1 MKKKITLRE
10 IASKA
15 KVSPATASIVLNDK
29 KNQGI
34 SDKTWNNVKKIA
46 KKYNYSGN
54 NKRRR
59 LDKRKFIFFMEEF
72 SYNENVAGKL
82 LEGFNDFD
90 LKNHQFV
97 FLFNQCINNKNNIKK
112 AIEEFNPDGIIIAYS
127 YTKKIDINLNNLKI
141 NKILLNCYSNN
152 FNGLSI
158 LPDDYNGAK
167 KAVNYFFENSLKKIP
182 IILSSDTWMK
192 GYKDRLS
199 GWRDAHTENKIDYKD
214 SYIVKP
220 KSNIENGGYVEAKK
234 LLKKNKKIDAIFCT
248 SDEIAMGAYQAIK
261 EEGLNIPKDISIIG
275 FDNARLS
282 KLVKPKLT
290 TVQLPYSEM
299 TQKAIQHIIDPQ
311 KFDDN
316 FNILVESPLIKRESV
331 KVKK

>member
-10 IASKA
+10 IASIA

-29 KNQGI
+29 QNQGI

-46 KKYNYSGN
+46 KKYKYSGN

-97 FLFNQCINNKNNIKK
+97 FLFNQLHNNKNNVNK

-167 KAVNYFFENSLKKIP
+167 KAVNYFFENNLKKIP

-199 GWRDAHTENKIDYKD
+199 GWRDAHTENNIDYDD
-214 SYIVKP
+214 SFIVKP
-220 KSNIENGGYVEAKK
+220 ENNLENSGYIEAKK

-248 SDEIAMGAYQAIK
+248 SDEIAMGAYQALK
-261 EEGLNIPKDISIIG
+261 EEGLSIPKDISIIG
-275 FDNARLS
+275 FDNSKLS
-282 KLVKPKLT
+282 LLVKPKLT

-311 KFDDN
+311 IFDDN

>member
-46 KKYNYSGN
+46 KKFNYSGN

-97 FLFNQCINNKNNIKK
+97 FLFNQFINKNNINK

-127 YTKKIDINLNNLKI
+127 YTKKIDINLNNIKI

-158 LPDDYNGAK
+158 LPDDYNGSK
-167 KAVNYFFENSLKKIP
+167 KAVNHFFQNNLKKIP

>member
-15 KVSPATASIVLNDK
+15 KVSAATASIVLNDK

-34 SDKTWNNVKKIA
+34 SEKTWKNVKKIA
-46 KKYNYSGN
+46 KKFNYSGN

-72 SYNENVAGKL
+72 SYNENVASKL

-97 FLFNQCINNKNNIKK
+97 FLFNQLINHKNNINK

-167 KAVNYFFENSLKKIP
+167 KAVNYFFENNLKKIP

-199 GWRDAHTENKIDYKD
+199 GWRDAHTENNIDYDD
-214 SYIVKP
+214 SFIVKP
-220 KSNIENGGYVEAKK
+220 ENNLENSGYIEAKK

-248 SDEIAMGAYQAIK
+248 SDEIAMGAYQALK
-261 EEGLNIPKDISIIG
+261 EEGLSIPKDISIIG
-275 FDNARLS
+275 FDNSKLS
-282 KLVKPKLT
+282 LLVKPKLT

-316 FNILVESPLIKRESV
+316 FNILVESPLIKRKSV

>member
-10 IASKA
+10 IAKLA

-34 SDKTWNNVKKIA
+34 SEKTWKNVKNIG

-54 NKRRR
+54 NKIRR
-59 LDKRKFIFFMEEF
+59 LKKRKFIFFMEEF
-72 SYNENVAGKL
+72 SYNENVASKL
-82 LEGFNDFD
+82 LDGFNDYD
-90 LKNHQFV
+90 LKSHQFV
-97 FLFNQCINNKNNIKK
+97 FLFNKLLDNKKNIFK
-112 AIEEFNPDGIIIAYS
+112 AIDEFKPDGIIIAYS
-127 YTKKIDINLNNLKI
+127 YTKKIEINLNNLKLS
-141 NKILLNCYSNN
+141 KILLNCYSNN
-152 FNGLSI
+152 FNGLTI

-167 KAVNYFFENSLKKIP
+167 KAVNYLFQNNLTKIP

-199 GWRDAHTENKIDYKD
+199 GWRDAHTENNIDYKD
-214 SYIVKP
+214 SFIVQP
-220 KSNIENGGYVEAKK
+220 KSNLENGGYLEAKK

-248 SDEIAMGAYQAIK
+248 SDEIAMGSYQAIK
-261 EEGLNIPKDISIIG
+261 EVGLKIPKDISIIG
-275 FDNARLS
+275 FDNSRIS
-282 KLVKPKLT
+282 ELVKPKLT

-299 TQKAIQHIIDPQ
+299 TQKAIKHIIDPQ
-311 KFDDN
+311 KFNDN

-331 KVKK
+331 KTK

>member
-1 MKKKITLRE
+1 
-10 IASKA
+10 
-15 KVSPATASIVLNDK
+15 
-29 KNQGI
+29 
-34 SDKTWNNVKKIA
+34 
-46 KKYNYSGN
+46 
-54 NKRRR
+54 
-59 LDKRKFIFFMEEF
+59 MEEF

-97 FLFNQCINNKNNIKK
+97 FLFNQFINNKNNINK

-127 YTKKIDINLNNLKI
+127 YTKKIDIDLNNIKI

-152 FNGLSI
+152 FNGLTI

-167 KAVNYFFENSLKKIP
+167 KAVNYLFQNNFKKIP

-199 GWRDAHTENKIDYKD
+199 GWRDAHIENNINYNE
-214 SYIVKP
+214 SFIVQP
-220 KSNIENGGYVEAKK
+220 NSNLENGGYVEAKK

-248 SDEIAMGAYQAIK
+248 SDEIAMGSYQAIK
-261 EEGLNIPKDISIIG
+261 EVGLKIPNDISIIG
-275 FDNARLS
+275 FDNSRIS
-282 KLVKPKLT
+282 QLVKPKLT

-299 TQKAIQHIIDPQ
+299 TQKAIKHIIDPQ
-311 KFDDN
+311 KFNDN

-331 KVKK
+331 NVK

>member
-10 IASKA
+10 IAAIA

-34 SDKTWNNVKKIA
+34 SEKTWKGVKKIA
-46 KKYNYSGN
+46 NKFNYSGN

-72 SYNENVAGKL
+72 SYNENVASKL
-82 LEGFNDFD
+82 LEGFNYFD

-97 FLFNQCINNKNNIKK
+97 FLFNQLINNKNNIKK

-167 KAVNYFFENSLKKIP
+167 KAVNYLFKNNLKKIP

-199 GWRDAHTENKIDYKD
+199 GWRDAHTENNIDYND
-214 SYIVKP
+214 SIIAKP
-220 KSNIENGGYVEAKK
+220 ENNLENGGYIEAKK

-248 SDEIAMGAYQAIK
+248 SDEIAMGAYQALK
-261 EEGLNIPKDISIIG
+261 EEGLNIPKDLSIIG
-275 FDNARLS
+275 FDNSKLS
-282 KLVKPKLT
+282 LLVKPKLT
-290 TVQLPYSEM
+290 SVQLPYSEM

-316 FNILVESPLIKRESV
+316 FNILVESPLIIRESV

>member
-10 IASKA
+10 IASIA

-34 SDKTWNNVKKIA
+34 SEKTWKNVKKIA
-46 KKYNYSGN
+46 KKLNYSGN

-72 SYNENVAGKL
+72 SYNENVSGKL

-97 FLFNQCINNKNNIKK
+97 FLFNQLTNNKKNINK
-112 AIEEFNPDGIIIAYS
+112 AIEEFNPNGIIIAYS

-141 NKILLNCYSNN
+141 NKILLNCYSND

-167 KAVNYFFENSLKKIP
+167 KAINYFFDNNLKTIP

-199 GWRDAHTENKIDYKD
+199 GWRDAHIENNIECNDNF
-214 SYIVKP
+214 IVKP
-220 KSNIENGGYVEAKK
+220 NSNLENGGYIEAKK

-261 EEGLNIPKDISIIG
+261 EEGLNIPQDISIIG
-275 FDNARLS
+275 FDNSRLS
-282 KLVKPKLT
+282 TLVKPKLT
-290 TVQLPYSEM
+290 TVQLPYSAM

-316 FNILVESPLIKRESV
+316 FNILVESPLIIRESV

>member
-46 KKYNYSGN
+46 QKFNYSGN

-72 SYNENVAGKL
+72 SYNENVASKL

-97 FLFNQCINNKNNIKK
+97 FLFNQLINNKNNINK

-141 NKILLNCYSNN
+141 NKILLNCYSDN

-167 KAVNYFFENSLKKIP
+167 KAINYLLNNKLKNIP
-182 IILSSDTWMK
+182 IILSSDPWMK

-199 GWRDAHTENKIDYKD
+199 GWRDAHTENNIKYDNKI
-214 SYIVKP
+214 IIKP
-220 KSNIENGGYVEAKK
+220 ASNLENVGYVGTKK

-248 SDEIAMGAYQAIK
+248 SDEIAIGAYQAIK
-261 EEGLNIPKDISIIG
+261 EEGLNIPQDISIVG
-275 FDNARLS
+275 FDNSRLS
-282 KLVKPKLT
+282 VLVKPALT
-290 TVQLPYSEM
+290 TVQLPYSAM

-316 FNILVESPLIKRESV
+316 FNILVESPLIIRESV

>member
-97 FLFNQCINNKNNIKK
+97 FLFNQFNNKNNINK

-127 YTKKIDINLNNLKI
+127 YTKKIDINLNNIKI

-158 LPDDYNGAK
+158 LPDDYNGSK
-167 KAVNYFFENSLKKIP
+167 KAVNHFFQNNLKKIP

-275 FDNARLS
+275 FDNSRLS

-316 FNILVESPLIKRESV
+316 FNILVESPLIIRESV

>member
-1 MKKKITLRE
+1 MNKKITLRE

-72 SYNENVAGKL
+72 SYNENVASKL

-97 FLFNQCINNKNNIKK
+97 FLFNQFNNKNNINK

-141 NKILLNCYSNN
+141 NKILLNCYSDN

-158 LPDDYNGAK
+158 LPDDYNGSK
-167 KAVNYFFENSLKKIP
+167 KAVYHFFENNLKKIP

-220 KSNIENGGYVEAKK
+220 ESNIENGGYVEAKK

>member
-15 KVSPATASIVLNDK
+15 KVSAATASIVLNDK

-34 SDKTWNNVKKIA
+34 SEKTWKNVKKIA
-46 KKYNYSGN
+46 NKFNYSGN

-72 SYNENVAGKL
+72 SYNENVASKL

-97 FLFNQCINNKNNIKK
+97 FLFNQLINHKNNINK
-112 AIEEFNPDGIIIAYS
+112 AIEEFNPDGIIIAFS
-127 YTKKIDINLNNLKI
+127 YTKKIDLNLNNLKI

-167 KAVNYFFENSLKKIP
+167 KAVNYFFENNLKKIP

-199 GWRDAHTENKIDYKD
+199 GWRDAHTENNIDYDD
-214 SYIVKP
+214 SFIVKP
-220 KSNIENGGYVEAKK
+220 ENNLENGGYIEAKK

-248 SDEIAMGAYQAIK
+248 SDEIAMGAYQALK
-261 EEGLNIPKDISIIG
+261 EEGLSIPKDISIIG
-275 FDNARLS
+275 FDNSKLS
-282 KLVKPKLT
+282 LLVKPKLT

>member
-46 KKYNYSGN
+46 KKFNYSGN

-82 LEGFNDFD
+82 LEGFNDCD

-97 FLFNQCINNKNNIKK
+97 FLFNQFNNKNNINK

-127 YTKKIDINLNNLKI
+127 YTKKIDINLNNIKI

-158 LPDDYNGAK
+158 LPDDYNGSK
-167 KAVNYFFENSLKKIP
+167 KAVNHFFQNNLKKIP

-199 GWRDAHTENKIDYKD
+199 GWRDAHIENKIDYKD

-220 KSNIENGGYVEAKK
+220 KNNLENGGYVEAKK

-275 FDNARLS
+275 FDNSRLS

-316 FNILVESPLIKRESV
+316 FNILVESPFIIRESV

>member
-97 FLFNQCINNKNNIKK
+97 FLFNQFINNKNNINK

-141 NKILLNCYSNN
+141 NKILLNCYSDN

-158 LPDDYNGAK
+158 LPDDYNGSK
-167 KAVNYFFENSLKKIP
+167 KAVNHFFENNLKKIP

-220 KSNIENGGYVEAKK
+220 KNNLENYVTK
-234 LLKKNKKIDAIFCT
+234 
-248 SDEIAMGAYQAIK
+248 Y
-261 EEGLNIPKDISIIG
+261 
-275 FDNARLS
+275 
-282 KLVKPKLT
+282 
-290 TVQLPYSEM
+290 Y
-299 TQKAIQHIIDPQ
+299 
-311 KFDDN
+311 
-316 FNILVESPLIKRESV
+316 
-331 KVKK
+331 

>member
-34 SDKTWNNVKKIA
+34 SEKTSKNVKKIA
-46 KKYNYSGN
+46 KKFNYSGN

-97 FLFNQCINNKNNIKK
+97 FLFNQFNNKNNINK

-127 YTKKIDINLNNLKI
+127 YTKKIDINLNNIKI

-158 LPDDYNGAK
+158 LPDDYNGSK
-167 KAVNYFFENSLKKIP
+167 KAVNHFFQNNLKKIP

-199 GWRDAHTENKIDYKD
+199 GWRDAHIENKIDYKD

-220 KSNIENGGYVEAKK
+220 KNNLENGGYVEAKK

-261 EEGLNIPKDISIIG
+261 EEGLNIPQDISIIG

-282 KLVKPKLT
+282 TLVKPKLT
-290 TVQLPYSEM
+290 TVQLPYSAM

-316 FNILVESPLIKRESV
+316 FNILVESPLIIRESV